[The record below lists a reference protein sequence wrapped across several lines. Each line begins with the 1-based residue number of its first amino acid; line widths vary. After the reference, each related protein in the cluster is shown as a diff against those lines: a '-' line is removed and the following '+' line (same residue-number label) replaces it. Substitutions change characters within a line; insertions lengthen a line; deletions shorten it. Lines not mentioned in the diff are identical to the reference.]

1 MSKPKR
7 AKRKRPMQPKAAAQ
21 QLWAHMKQQ
30 LKVDEAFAVF
40 AADDDASRSA
50 FKIKRPVD

>member
-1 MSKPKR
+1 
-7 AKRKRPMQPKAAAQ
+7 MQPKAAAQ